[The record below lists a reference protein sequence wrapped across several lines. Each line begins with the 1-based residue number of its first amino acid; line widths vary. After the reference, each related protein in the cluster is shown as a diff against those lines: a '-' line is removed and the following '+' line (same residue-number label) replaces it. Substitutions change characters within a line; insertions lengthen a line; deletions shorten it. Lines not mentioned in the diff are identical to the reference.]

1 MDALSKVRIV
11 MVHTTHPGNIG
22 AAARAMKNMGLLDLV
37 LVSPKVFPSGE
48 ANARASGADDILAQA
63 RVVEELEE
71 ALSDRELV
79 IGASARLRSIAW
91 PQMDPKAAAE
101 KVIGSSLRTA
111 ILLGREHSGLTNE
124 EMERCHF
131 LLHIPSNPE
140 YTSLNVASALQVI
153 AYELFVRS
161 QAGIPTQEIPLDQRW
176 ATGAAMESFYGHLQA
191 LLEEV
196 EFLHATK
203 HEESILR
210 RIRRIFNRAALEEQ
224 EVHLLRGILTRIQR
238 RLAEGP
244 PSNKTPEG

>member
-22 AAARAMKNMGLLDLV
+22 AAARAMKNMGLSDLV

-48 ANARASGADDILAQA
+48 ANARASGADDILASA
-63 RVVEELEE
+63 RVVESLEE

-79 IGASARLRSIAW
+79 IGASARLRSITW
-91 PQMDPKAAAE
+91 PQMDPRAAAD
-101 KVIGSSLRTA
+101 KVIGFGLRTA

-161 QAGIPTQEIPLDQRW
+161 QAGIPAQEIPQDQRW
-176 ATGAAMESFYGHLQA
+176 ATGEAMESFYGHLQR

-238 RLAEGP
+238 RLAESA
-244 PSNKTPEG
+244 SNKTP

>member
-1 MDALSKVRIV
+1 MEALTKVRIV

-22 AAARAMKNMGLLDLV
+22 AAARAMKNMGLSDLV

-48 ANARASGADDILAQA
+48 ANARASGADDILASA
-63 RVVEELEE
+63 RIVETLEE

-91 PQMDPKAAAE
+91 PQMDPRAAADQ
-101 KVIGSSLRTA
+101 VIGSGLRTA

-161 QAGIPTQEIPLDQRW
+161 QLEIPRQEIPEDQRW
-176 ATGAAMESFYGHLQA
+176 ATGEAMESFYGHLQR

-238 RLAEGP
+238 RLAETASKEKSP
-244 PSNKTPEG
+244 

>member
-1 MDALSKVRIV
+1 MEALSKVRIV

-22 AAARAMKNMGLLDLV
+22 AAARAMKNMGLSDLV
-37 LVSPKVFPSGE
+37 LVAPKIFPSGE
-48 ANARASGADDILAQA
+48 ANARASGADDILATA
-63 RVVEELEE
+63 RVVESLED

-79 IGASARLRSIAW
+79 IGASARLRSITW
-91 PQMDPKAAAE
+91 PQMDPRAAAE
-101 KVIGSSLRTA
+101 KVIDSGLRTA

-161 QAGIPTQEIPLDQRW
+161 QAGISVQVIPEDQRW
-176 ATGAAMESFYGHLQA
+176 ASGEAMESFYGHLQRI
-191 LLEEV
+191 LEEV
-196 EFLHATK
+196 GFLHPSK

-238 RLAEGP
+238 RLAE
-244 PSNKTPEG
+244 SSSKENTR

>member
-1 MDALSKVRIV
+1 
-11 MVHTTHPGNIG
+11 MVHTSHPGNIG
-22 AAARAMKNMGLLDLV
+22 AAARAMKNMGLSDLV
-37 LVSPKVFPSGE
+37 LVSPKEFPSGE
-48 ANARASGADDILAQA
+48 ANARASGADDILAAA
-63 RVVEELEE
+63 RVVASLEE

-79 IGASARLRSIAW
+79 IGASARLRSITW
-91 PQMDPKAAAE
+91 PQMDPRAAAD
-101 KVIGSSLRTA
+101 KVIGSGLRTA

-153 AYELFVRS
+153 AYELFVRG
-161 QAGIPTQEIPLDQRW
+161 QLGIPSQEIPEDQRW
-176 ATGAAMESFYGHLQA
+176 ATGEAMESFYGHLQR

-238 RLAEGP
+238 RLAESVP
-244 PSNKTPEG
+244 KEKSL

>member
-1 MDALSKVRIV
+1 MEALTKVRIV

-22 AAARAMKNMGLLDLV
+22 AAARAMKNMGLSDLV

-48 ANARASGADDILAQA
+48 ANARASGADDILASA
-63 RVVEELEE
+63 RVVETLEE

-91 PQMDPKAAAE
+91 PQTDPRAAADQ
-101 KVIGSSLRTA
+101 VIGSGLRTA

-161 QAGIPTQEIPLDQRW
+161 QAGIPSQDIPQDQRW
-176 ATGAAMESFYGHLQA
+176 ATGEAMESFYGHLQR

-238 RLAEGP
+238 RLAETASKEKLP
-244 PSNKTPEG
+244 

>member
-22 AAARAMKNMGLLDLV
+22 AAARAMKNMGLSDLV
-37 LVSPKVFPSGE
+37 LVAPKVFPSGE
-48 ANARASGADDILAQA
+48 ANARASGADDILASA
-63 RVVEELEE
+63 RVVDSLEE
-71 ALSDRELV
+71 ALLDRELV
-79 IGASARLRSIAW
+79 IGASARLRSISW
-91 PQMDPKAAAE
+91 PQMDPKAASE
-101 KVIGSSLRTA
+101 KVIVSGLRTA
-111 ILLGREHSGLTNE
+111 ILMGREHSGLTNE

-161 QAGIPTQEIPLDQRW
+161 QAGIPSEDIPQDQRW
-176 ATGAAMESFYGHLQA
+176 ATGEAMESFYGHLQR

-238 RLAEGP
+238 RLAENAPKDP
-244 PSNKTPEG
+244 PL

>member
-1 MDALSKVRIV
+1 MAYP
-11 MVHTTHPGNIG
+11 MT
-22 AAARAMKNMGLLDLV
+22 
-37 LVSPKVFPSGE
+37 
-48 ANARASGADDILAQA
+48 AQA
-63 RVVEELEE
+63 L
-71 ALSDRELV
+71 LDRELV
-79 IGASARLRSIAW
+79 IGASARLRSISW
-91 PQMDPKAAAE
+91 PQMDPKAASE
-101 KVIGSSLRTA
+101 KVIGSGLRTA

-161 QAGIPTQEIPLDQRW
+161 QAGIPSEDVPQDQRW
-176 ATGAAMESFYGHLQA
+176 ATGEAMESFYGHLQR

-238 RLAEGP
+238 RLAENAP
-244 PSNKTPEG
+244 KDPSL